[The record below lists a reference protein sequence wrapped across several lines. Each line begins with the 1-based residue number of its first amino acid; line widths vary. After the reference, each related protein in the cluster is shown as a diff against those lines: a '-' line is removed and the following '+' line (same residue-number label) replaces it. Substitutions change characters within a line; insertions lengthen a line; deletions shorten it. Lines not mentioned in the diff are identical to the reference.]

1 MLYPILAALTSKDDH
16 KDNYKEIFE
25 KLVKER
31 FDEIKELTNDLTYYF
46 KVNTARKKMY
56 DLSNGIKLF
65 RKIQSGEMK
74 LEQTKKLQNVFQS
87 NLIEILRVRYKSDDQ
102 KLTLKNIALLYKSR
116 EAVMKL
122 FNDYLSILSET

>member
-1 MLYPILAALTSKDDH
+1 MLYPILAALTNKDDH

-31 FDEIKELTNDLTYYF
+31 FDEIKKLINDLTYY
-46 KVNTARKKMY
+46 NTARKKNY
-56 DLSNGIKLF
+56 DLSNGIKIF

-87 NLIEILRVRYKSDDQ
+87 NLIEILRGRYKSDDQ
-102 KLTLKNIALLYKSR
+102 KLTLKNVELLYKSR